1 MSRQRSTRKSF
12 VTYRLK
18 NGWTDFQVFG
28 VCGFIWLPWVFMAH
42 IGLPQVPGKPPPPR
56 FLFLAK
62 PFWQLTKWTCHTFW
76 RKWLNRF
83 EWGIR
88 WKVWNTQMLSY
99 TIWVTYA
106 ETPWGAA
113 HSPFY
118 YFEKRCR
125 HLLVGKWSLTLSFLS
140 FRTLLAWLSPATIC
154 FFVHWA
160 HWELSLN
167 WMWSLCITIL
177 LLWELQ

>member
-1 MSRQRSTRKSF
+1 MKNPSSKQKSF
-12 VTYRLK
+12 VTYRLT

-42 IGLPQVPGKPPPPR
+42 RGLPQVPGKPPPPR

-99 TIWVTYA
+99 AIWVTYA
-106 ETPWGAA
+106 ETPWGAR
-113 HSPFY
+113 PQPV
-118 YFEKRCR
+118 
-125 HLLVGKWSLTLSFLS
+125 LLFWKTVPPSIGRKMKLDSLLSVVSDFARLTLSSDDLFFRPLS
-140 FRTLLAWLSPATIC
+140 SY
-154 FFVHWA
+154 
-160 HWELSLN
+160 
-167 WMWSLCITIL
+167 
-177 LLWELQ
+177 